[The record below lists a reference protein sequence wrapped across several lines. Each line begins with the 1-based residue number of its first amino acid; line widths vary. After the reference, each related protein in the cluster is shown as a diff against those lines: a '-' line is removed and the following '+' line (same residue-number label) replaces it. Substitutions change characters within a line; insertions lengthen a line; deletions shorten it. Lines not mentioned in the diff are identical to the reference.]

1 MKKTIDIPD
10 FITLSTKIN
19 YQLSGDPVD
28 WMSIL
33 KFMFGDKLRP
43 DMSGTLM
50 DFLDYIH
57 EAYGRNK
64 RKLGTLAILHPI
76 RTAVLLAM
84 AYDEPSVLNISSAL
98 LHDIN
103 EDMIKLTHDDAGR
116 KKLKD
121 KYSRILQKLTKDD
134 QWFLNER
141 IDGLS
146 KRENEM
152 YFQYIGR
159 LIDKAKKTKELVAV
173 KLADRLDNTIDLRL
187 DVQDEAYEMNCYR
200 VIFDVMFVNAF
211 RGPIIDSPHPVTRK
225 LNGAQRLYQLYKN
238 SILLS
243 LLRMEQMDRV
253 NEPTT
258 RLFEALAM
266 SSSYEAQQV
275 LAHIFSYHLRDSKQ
289 QRALITDAMVYCQLG
304 LIGCVLERS
313 QHRLDGLFKYRFDH
327 ADRDRLNEMLDGLY
341 QDKRLM
347 AQVAV
352 AFIATFSSFLY
363 DPDFRIEGIEFT
375 GIHASIPSPP
385 PYDDGKKDGQ

>member
-1 MKKTIDIPD
+1 MKNIIDIPD
-10 FITLSTKIN
+10 FINLSTKIN

-28 WMSIL
+28 WMHIL

-43 DMSGTLM
+43 DMTGILM
-50 DFLDYIH
+50 DFLDYLH

-84 AYDEPSVLNISSAL
+84 AYDEPSVLNIGSAL

-103 EDMIKLTHDDAGR
+103 EDLATLMDDEAGR
-116 KKLKD
+116 KRLEE
-121 KYSRILQKLTKDD
+121 KYEKTLQKMTDD
-134 QWFLNER
+134 DRWFLNER
-141 IDGLS
+141 IDGLT
-146 KRENEM
+146 KRKNEM
-152 YFQYIGR
+152 YFQYVGR
-159 LIDKAKKTKELVAV
+159 LIDKARQTRELVAV
-173 KLADRLDNTIDLRL
+173 KLADRLDNTIDMRL
-187 DVQDEAYEMNCYR
+187 EVQDEAYEMNCYR
-200 VIFDVMFVNAF
+200 VIFNIMFVNAY

-225 LNGAQRLYQLYKN
+225 LNGALRLYQLYKN

-243 LLRMEQMDRV
+243 LLRMEQMDRI
-253 NEPTT
+253 NEPTS

-266 SSSYEAQQV
+266 AGSYEAQQV
-275 LAHIFSYHLRDSKQ
+275 LTHIFAYHLQDPKQ

-327 ADRDRLNEMLDGLY
+327 ADKDKLNEMLDDLY
-341 QDKRLM
+341 KDKRLM

-352 AFIATFSSFLY
+352 AFIATFSSFIH

-375 GIHASIPSPP
+375 GIHPGIPPPP
-385 PYDDGKKDGQ
+385 PYDDGGKNGK